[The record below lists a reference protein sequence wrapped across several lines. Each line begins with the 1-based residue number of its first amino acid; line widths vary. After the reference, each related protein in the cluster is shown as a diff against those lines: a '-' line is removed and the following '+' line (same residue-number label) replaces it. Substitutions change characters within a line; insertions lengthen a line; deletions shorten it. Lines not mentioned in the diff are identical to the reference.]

1 MLKVTSVLPA
11 GSLLLSKRSK
21 TVGVSIP
28 PHPQTTA
35 QAPQGFEILSVCTAV
50 SAAAAADR
58 LTDTKYFSFLLSE
71 RQKLIFI
78 QYDSFVFV
86 VNFVAKTY

>member
-1 MLKVTSVLPA
+1 MLVLPA

-50 SAAAAADR
+50 SAAAADAA
-58 LTDTKYFSFLLSE
+58 
-71 RQKLIFI
+71 
-78 QYDSFVFV
+78 QYSASAA
-86 VNFVAKTY
+86 AKIGR